1 MESSDHLPN
10 AGSTELPPLDS
21 ASQPK
26 NLQNIEANAGFR
38 LLSGK
43 DSDVAVPALSTM
55 SHSSSLTSQ
64 ADPVNA
70 LTVASA
76 ASSDLAFQVPSL
88 SSDSVLAQIKD
99 RDAPGSETVQSSEA
113 DIMLPPPPNC
123 PPVLDNG
130 NSHGEEMVVDES
142 QERIPDEDG
151 DVDSELSD
159 GEDIRVCQTRNSIP
173 FSITY
178 LNRLIS
184 RQLSK
189 I

>member
-10 AGSTELPPLDS
+10 AELPPLDS

-26 NLQNIEANAGFR
+26 NLQKGEDIEANAAFR

-64 ADPVNA
+64 ADPVKA
-70 LTVASA
+70 LTVAS
-76 ASSDLAFQVPSL
+76 DLVPSL

-99 RDAPGSETVQSSEA
+99 VDRDASGSETVQSSEA
-113 DIMLPPPPNC
+113 DIMLPPSPNC
-123 PPVLDNG
+123 PPVLDNEDP
-130 NSHGEEMVVDES
+130 HGEKMVVDES

-178 LNRLIS
+178 LNRRIS